1 MIPTNP
7 RYGLHNKHFPPPRPS
22 NDEVRSWLQ
31 TLGDQ
36 FWTPINMKEN
46 AMRPNCKGALA
57 LAVLALVMLASGAA
71 WARTTADQVVDD
83 ESLRAFVEGAKAYIE
98 SITDI
103 NEGAMLRNTLR
114 TEGDWKS
121 GSMFLIIFLK
131 SGEPFIHGNDR
142 TAESKNLIDVEDDHG
157 KKVVQELLAAAAR
170 GGDFVEY
177 HDGEPKTAYAVEYI
191 SGITAR
197 EFVLVGGYSQDVSDV
212 PAQMPIELPKPA
224 VTASQ
229 VVDRETLI
237 TFVEEAAKVYQGA
250 VLSEGYSAIT
260 GIRNAFRVEGG
271 DWKSGS
277 IYLWVVSGGGVI
289 LFHGTEPFREGRPT
303 DLTRTDINGVRFAE
317 ELIGGARRE
326 GRKFLRYH
334 YDDPTIEGDED
345 TGSPKLGYAVS
356 FTVPNSEQKAVI
368 GSGIYL
374 GADGATFD
382 TDAVS
387 KAWLARFGR
396 TVTDQVVDAVT
407 GRLEA
412 PGRAGASARLAG
424 QALPSWAPG
433 GGAPGASNDDGQP
446 DRASVADA
454 RDAAAAMRR
463 WMAFAGPEQRNGEPG
478 FESRALTQ
486 RDFVTGTSFALSARA
501 GGPGG
506 GFASFWGRGAISAF
520 DGREGDLALEGAVTT
535 GLIGADWA
543 STAGSGSWTAGLAI
557 GHSTGSGDYS
567 MGDCTSG
574 ACGGEVEATL
584 TGLYPYAGVSLSE
597 RLSMW
602 ATVGHGT
609 GEMTLTPDGSAALSA
624 DLTMSMG
631 AAGMRSEVLTPAG
644 GDGLALA
651 VKGDARFTRTS
662 SEAVRTADGNL
673 EAAEADVSLLRTGI
687 EGSQQF
693 ALPGSRSGEGG
704 ASVTPSFEIGLRLD
718 GGDAETGIGA
728 ELGGGLA
735 FAGPASGLSLDL
747 GARGLVAHGA
757 SGLREWGA
765 SASFGWDP
773 RPATDRGLSLSLTR
787 SWGAALSGD
796 VNALLTSET
805 LAGLAANDNGGGFRT
820 AGRLEGEIGYGIAL
834 RGGGFTGTPNLGFGL
849 SDGGAR
855 DLRVGWRLAS
865 AVPRDAGFEVNLDA
879 TRKEPANDAALE
891 HGVLLNGTLRW

>member
-1 MIPTNP
+1 
-7 RYGLHNKHFPPPRPS
+7 
-22 NDEVRSWLQ
+22 
-31 TLGDQ
+31 
-36 FWTPINMKEN
+36 
-46 AMRPNCKGALA
+46 MRPNCKGALA

-71 WARTTADQVVDD
+71 WARTTADQVVDN

-103 NEGAMLRNTLR
+103 NEGARLRETLR

-121 GSMFLIIFLK
+121 GSMFLIVFLK

-197 EFVLVGGYSQDVSDV
+197 EFVLVGGYSQDVSHV

-260 GIRNAFRVEGG
+260 GIRNAFREEGG

-277 IYLWVVSGGGVI
+277 IYLWVVSGGGII
-289 LFHGTEPFREGRPT
+289 LFHATEPFREGRPT

-334 YDDPTIEGDED
+334 CDDPTIEGDED

-356 FTVPNSEQKAVI
+356 FSVPNSEQKAVI

-374 GADGATFD
+374 GGDGASFD
-382 TDAVS
+382 TDAIS

-446 DRASVADA
+446 DRASVAEA
-454 RDAAAAMRR
+454 RDTAAAMRR
-463 WMAFAGPEQRNGEPG
+463 WMAFAGPEQANSGPG

-543 STAGSGSWTAGLAI
+543 STAGSEPWTAGLAI
-557 GHSTGSGDYS
+557 GHSTGSGDYR
-567 MGDCTSG
+567 MGNCTSG
-574 ACGGEVEATL
+574 NCGGEVEATL

-597 RLSMW
+597 RLSLW
-602 ATVGHGT
+602 AAVGHGT
-609 GEMTLTPDGSAALSA
+609 GEVTLQHDESAALSA

-631 AAGMRSEVLTPAG
+631 AAGMRSEVLRPAN

-651 VKGDARFTRTS
+651 VKGDARFSRTS

-673 EAAEADVSLLRTGI
+673 EAAEADVSLLRIRI
-687 EGSQQF
+687 EGSQRF

-704 ASVTPSFEIGLRLD
+704 ASVTPSFEIGLRHD
-718 GGDAETGIGA
+718 GGDAETGFGA

-735 FAGPASGLSLDL
+735 FVGPASGLSLDL
-747 GARGLVAHGA
+747 DARGLVAHRA
-757 SGLREWGA
+757 SGFREWGA

-773 RPATDRGLSLSLTR
+773 RPATDRGLALSLTR
-787 SWGAALSGD
+787 SWGAAPSGG
-796 VNALLTSET
+796 VNALLTRET
-805 LAGLAANDNGGGFRT
+805 LARLAANENDNGGGFRT
-820 AGRLEGEIGYGIAL
+820 AGRLEGEIGYGLAL

-855 DLRVGWRLAS
+855 DWRVGWRLAS

-879 TRKEPANDAALE
+879 TRKEPAYDAAPE
-891 HGVLLNGTLRW
+891 HGVLLNGTLGW